1 MLTPNY
7 NIQCFLALS
16 AIKGVG
22 YETLRAIAEK
32 KIPFSDIVDL
42 HSSKEAADVLR
53 SNGARIAKD
62 SVSDWASI
70 RERILIRSE
79 KLLND
84 LNDAQTQVIE
94 RSHPMFPKSL
104 LDLSDA
110 PHWLFVQ
117 GSLSVLSEPSIAVVG
132 TRSPSGKGLWV
143 TEYVGLC
150 LNYWGCPTVSGLAI
164 GIDQKIHEAS
174 IEANLPT
181 IAVLGTGIFSDYP
194 KNTSELRRNILS
206 KGGAIITEYLPNETY
221 SAKNFVRRNRLQAAL
236 SKVLIPTEW
245 AAKSGTAHT
254 VQYAKKLKRSIAT
267 LSVYSPHNGL
277 TPPSINAPNFCNFTI
292 PGEEEKFRDFV
303 KDALQGRR
311 TLEPVQQNL
320 FEGI

>member
-1 MLTPNY
+1 MLSPNY

-16 AIKGVG
+16 AIQGVG
-22 YETLRAIAEK
+22 YETLRSIAEK
-32 KIPFSDIVDL
+32 QIPFSDIVDL
-42 HSSKEAADVLR
+42 NSSKEAADVLR
-53 SNGARIAKD
+53 SNGARIATE

-70 RERILIRSE
+70 RERILTRSR
-79 KLLND
+79 KLLSD
-84 LNDAQTQVIE
+84 LNEAQVQVID

-132 TRSPSGKGLWV
+132 TRSPSDKGLWV

-150 LNYWGCPTVSGLAI
+150 LNYWGCPTVSGLAL
-164 GIDQKIHEAS
+164 GIDQKIHVAS

-194 KNTSELRRNILS
+194 KNASELRRNIVRN
-206 KGGAIITEYLPNETY
+206 GGAIITEYLPNETY

-236 SKVLIPTEW
+236 AKVLIPTEW

-254 VQYAKKLKRSIAT
+254 VQYAKKLKRAIAT
-267 LSVYSPHNGL
+267 LSVYSPGGGL
-277 TPPSINAPNFCNFTI
+277 TPPSITAPNFCEFAI
-292 PGEEEKFRDFV
+292 PGEEEKFREFV
-303 KDALQGRR
+303 REALQKRNIE
-311 TLEPVQQNL
+311 EPIQQNL